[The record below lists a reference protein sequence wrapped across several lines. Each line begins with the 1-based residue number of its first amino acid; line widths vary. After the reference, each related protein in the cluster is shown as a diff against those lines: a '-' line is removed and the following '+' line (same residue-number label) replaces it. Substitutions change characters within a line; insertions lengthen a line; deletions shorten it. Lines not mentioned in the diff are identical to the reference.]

1 MANWV
6 SYEPFFMR
14 QAFAEEILAQADAV
28 DNVALLSGDIG
39 NRMFDTFK
47 DRHGERFFNCGVAE
61 ANMTGVSAGLAMAG
75 FRPVSYTITAFAT
88 VRCLEQIRIDLCY
101 HNLPVTL
108 VGVGGGLG
116 YANLGYT
123 HHATEDIALLRA
135 LPNMTVLCPGDAFEV
150 KGAMRAAL
158 AHDGPVFIRLGK
170 KGEPKVH
177 SAVPDFKISEAIE
190 LSDGSDVCLL
200 AVGTVL
206 PEVRDAAKILNGH
219 GISARV
225 ASFPSVKPMD
235 IDYLAGAFEE
245 TRLVVSI
252 EEHSLVGGAGSA
264 IAEWLAD
271 GPIRR
276 ARLLRIALPDAIF
289 GEAGSPEYARERL
302 GLTAEKIAA
311 RVAKSFAALGR

>member
-1 MANWV
+1 
-6 SYEPFFMR
+6 MR
-14 QAFAEEILAQADAV
+14 QAFAEEILAQADADPRV
-28 DNVALLSGDIG
+28 TLLSGDIG

-47 DRHGERFFNCGVAE
+47 ERHGARFFNCGVAE
-61 ANMTGVSAGLAMAG
+61 ANMTGVAAGLALTG
-75 FRPVSYTITAFAT
+75 LRPVSYTITAFAT
-88 VRCLEQIRIDLCY
+88 VRCLEQIRVDLCY

-135 LPNMTVLCPGDAFEV
+135 LPNMTVLCPADSFEV

-158 AHDGPVFIRLGK
+158 AHDGPVYIRLGK

-177 SAVPDFKISEAIE
+177 AAVPEFRIGKAIE
-190 LSDGSDVCLL
+190 VSSGNDVCLI

-206 PEVRDAAKILNGH
+206 PDVRDAAKLL
-219 GISARV
+219 SARGIAARIV
-225 ASFPSVKPMD
+225 SFPSVKPMD
-235 IDYLAGAFEE
+235 TEYLARAFAE
-245 TRLVVSI
+245 TPLVVTI
-252 EEHSLVGGAGSA
+252 EEHSLAGGAGSA
-264 IAEWLAD
+264 VAEWLAD
-271 GPIRR
+271 NPHSPNQPW

-302 GLTAEKIAA
+302 GLTAKQIAA
-311 RVAKSFAALGR
+311 RVEKSLDNGT

>member
-1 MANWV
+1 
-6 SYEPFFMR
+6 MR
-14 QAFAEEILAQADAV
+14 QAFAEEILAQADADPRV
-28 DNVALLSGDIG
+28 TLLSGDIG
-39 NRMFDTFK
+39 NRMFDAFK
-47 DRHGERFFNCGVAE
+47 ERHGERFFNCGVAE
-61 ANMTGVSAGLAMAG
+61 ANMTGVAAGLAMTG
-75 FRPVSYTITAFAT
+75 LRPVSYTITAFAT

-123 HHATEDIALLRA
+123 HHATEDIALMRA
-135 LPNMTVLCPGDAFEV
+135 LPNMTVLCPADSFEV

-177 SAVPDFKISEAIE
+177 STVPDFKIGKALE
-190 LSDGSDVCLL
+190 LSAGDDVCLL

-206 PEVRDAAKILNGH
+206 PDVRDAARLLAAR

-225 ASFPSVKPMD
+225 VSFPSVKPMD
-235 IDYLAGAFEE
+235 TDFLKCAFAE
-245 TRLVVSI
+245 TRLVATI

-264 IAEWLAD
+264 VAEWLAD
-271 GPIRR
+271 GLSGRGQDQ

-289 GEAGSPEYARERL
+289 SEAGSPEYARERL
-302 GLTAEKIAA
+302 GLTAAHIAQ
-311 RVAKSFAALGR
+311 RVEHGLADIGK